1 MRVKKWL
8 GALGVV
14 VAVGLLSVVF
24 FQTGISGQAA
34 GEKAP
39 PVFVP
44 EGAAPASVAKLLKV
58 SQAEKKGLTFF
69 VNGEAIPG
77 IVTQASG
84 DGTVE
89 VRNQEF
95 GKILIR
101 LDRVDAVAMN

>member
-1 MRVKKWL
+1 MRTKKWL
-8 GALGVV
+8 SVLGVI
-14 VAVGLLSVVF
+14 VAVGLLSLVF
-24 FQTGISGQAA
+24 LQTGISGQSAE
-34 GEKAP
+34 EKPP

-58 SQAEKKGLTFF
+58 SQAERKGLTFF

-77 IVTQASG
+77 IVTQAAG

-89 VRNQEF
+89 VRNQQY